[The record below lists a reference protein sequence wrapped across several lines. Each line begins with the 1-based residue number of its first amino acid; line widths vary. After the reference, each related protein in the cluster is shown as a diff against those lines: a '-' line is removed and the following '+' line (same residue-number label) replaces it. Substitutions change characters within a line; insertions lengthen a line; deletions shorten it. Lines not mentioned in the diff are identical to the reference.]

1 VKNRAFFDLKHNRE
15 VIVMAGKK
23 IFGRRD
29 GVYLRKIDP
38 FMRFFPF
45 IMRGRNESA
54 VYFKQQIDVTELKAY
69 IGRRNRESASSHQGA
84 MSTIFHAVIAAMVK
98 VATERPQVNRFII
111 GRRMYQRNFFRCAF
125 VIKRE
130 FKDDA
135 KEEILIMEFKP
146 SDTLDTIS
154 KRIMEEVKKTRQAAK
169 LEEEN
174 RHGILNLFQ
183 YIMDIPRIILR
194 GVVRFLAW
202 LDYHGWLPSII
213 INNDPMHT
221 SCFLS
226 NLGSLGVEA
235 PYHHL
240 YEWGTTSA
248 FITVGVVS
256 KAPLV
261 MPDGSIA
268 VRDVM
273 NIAFTLDERISDGY
287 YFAQTIKRFTH
298 LLEHPAELELPS
310 EPGKI

>member
-1 VKNRAFFDLKHNRE
+1 MQFNRE
-15 VIVMAGKK
+15 AKTIMDKK
-23 IFGRRD
+23 LFGRRD

-45 IMRGRNESA
+45 IMKGRNESV

-69 IGRRNRESASSHQGA
+69 IGRRNRESAANRQGA
-84 MSTIFHAVIAAMVK
+84 ISTLFHAVITAMVK
-98 VATERPQVNRFII
+98 VTIERPQANRFVI
-111 GRRMYQRNFFRCAF
+111 GRRLYQRNDIRFAF
-125 VIKRE
+125 VVKRE

-135 KEEILIMEFKP
+135 KEEILIMKFKP
-146 SDTLDTIS
+146 DDTLDSIS
-154 KRIMEEVKKTRQAAK
+154 KRIMEDVKRTRQAGK
-169 LEEEN
+169 EEEEN

-183 YIMDIPRIILR
+183 YIMDTPRIILS
-194 GVVRFLAW
+194 GVVSFLSW

-213 INNDPMHT
+213 IDNDPMHT
-221 SCFLS
+221 TCFLS
-226 NLGSLGVEA
+226 NLGSLGIEA

-248 FITVGVVS
+248 FLTVGVVK

-261 MPDGSIA
+261 MPDGTLA

-273 NIAFTLDERISDGY
+273 NIAVTLDERISDGY
-287 YFAQTIKRFTH
+287 YFAQTLKRFTH

-310 EPGKI
+310 EPIKI